1 MHSFS
6 TADLLD
12 EYPESIVLMENF
24 LSYGEVST
32 FFGRAKTIHAPEDN
46 SLVRQALETKGN
58 NRVLV
63 IDGGASRACALVGDQ
78 LALLAIENGWAGIIV
93 NGYIRDSAVIA
104 EMHIGIKALGT
115 NPRKSIKKN
124 RGEAD
129 IELTIGQIPI
139 KPGNWIYSDADGVII
154 SEHNLLV
161 SE

>member
-46 SLVRQALETKGN
+46 SLVRQALETEGN
-58 NRVLV
+58 NQVLV

-93 NGYIRDSAVIA
+93 NGYIRDSAVIS

-129 IELTIGQIPI
+129 IELTIGQIQI
-139 KPGNWIYSDADGVII
+139 KPDNWIYSDADGVII

>member
-46 SLVRQALETKGN
+46 SLVRQALETEGN
-58 NRVLV
+58 NQVLV

-139 KPGNWIYSDADGVII
+139 KTGNWIYSDADGVII

>member
-12 EYPESIVLMENF
+12 LYPESIVLMENF

-46 SLVRQALETKGN
+46 SLVRQALETEGN
-58 NRVLV
+58 NQVLV
-63 IDGGASRACALVGDQ
+63 IHGGASRACALVGDQ

>member
-46 SLVRQALETKGN
+46 SLVRQALETEGN
-58 NRVLV
+58 NQVLV

-129 IELTIGQIPI
+129 IELTIGQIQI
-139 KPGNWIYSDADGVII
+139 KPDNWIYSDADGVII

>member
-1 MHSFS
+1 MQSFS

-32 FFGRAKTIHAPEDN
+32 FFGKAKTIHAPEDN
-46 SLVRQALETKGN
+46 SLVRQSLETKGN
-58 NRVLV
+58 NQVLV

-78 LALLAIENGWAGIIV
+78 LALLAIENEWAGIIV

-104 EMHIGIKALGT
+104 EMPIGIKALGT
-115 NPRKSIKKN
+115 NPRKSIKRN
-124 RGEAD
+124 RGEVD
-129 IELTIGQIPI
+129 IQLTIAQIPI
-139 KPGNWIYSDADGVII
+139 KPGIWIYSDPDGVII

>member
-58 NRVLV
+58 NQVLV

-129 IELTIGQIPI
+129 IELTIGQISI
-139 KPGNWIYSDADGVII
+139 KPGNWIYSDTDGVVI

>member
-46 SLVRQALETKGN
+46 SLVRQALETEGN
-58 NRVLV
+58 NQVLV

-129 IELTIGQIPI
+129 IELTIRQIQI

>member
-46 SLVRQALETKGN
+46 SLVRQALETEGN
-58 NRVLV
+58 NQVLV

-78 LALLAIENGWAGIIV
+78 LALLAIENEWAGIIV

-104 EMHIGIKALGT
+104 EMPIGIKALGT

-129 IELTIGQIPI
+129 IELTIGQIQI

>member
-32 FFGRAKTIHAPEDN
+32 FFGMAKTIHAPEDN
-46 SLVRQALETKGN
+46 SLVRQALETEGN
-58 NRVLV
+58 NQVLV

-154 SEHNLLV
+154 SEHNLLI

>member
-1 MHSFS
+1 
-6 TADLLD
+6 
-12 EYPESIVLMENF
+12 MENF

-46 SLVRQALETKGN
+46 SLVRQALETEGN
-58 NRVLV
+58 NQVLV

-115 NPRKSIKKN
+115 NPRKSIKRIAGSRYPVNYCTNSNKT
-124 RGEAD
+124 GS
-129 IELTIGQIPI
+129 
-139 KPGNWIYSDADGVII
+139 WIYSDADGLSSQNTTFLPLNKKLKIF
-154 SEHNLLV
+154 NNY
-161 SE
+161 

>member
-24 LSYGEVST
+24 FSYGEVST

-46 SLVRQALETKGN
+46 SLVRQALETEGN
-58 NRVLV
+58 NQVLV

-129 IELTIGQIPI
+129 IELTIGQISI
-139 KPGNWIYSDADGVII
+139 KPGNWIYSDTDGVVI

>member
-1 MHSFS
+1 
-6 TADLLD
+6 
-12 EYPESIVLMENF
+12 MEIF

-32 FFGRAKTIHAPEDN
+32 FFGRGKTIHAPEDN
-46 SLVRQALETKGN
+46 SLVRQALETEGN
-58 NRVLV
+58 NQVLV

-93 NGYIRDSAVIA
+93 NGYIRDSAVIS
-104 EMHIGIKALGT
+104 EMNIGIKALGT

-129 IELTIGQIPI
+129 IELTIGQIQI

>member
-1 MHSFS
+1 MQSFS

-32 FFGRAKTIHAPEDN
+32 FFGKAKTIHAPEDN
-46 SLVRQALETKGN
+46 SLVRQSLETKGN
-58 NRVLV
+58 NQVLV

-78 LALLAIENGWAGIIV
+78 LALLAIENEWAGIIV

-104 EMHIGIKALGT
+104 EMPIGIKALGT
-115 NPRKSIKKN
+115 NPRKSIKRN
-124 RGEAD
+124 RGEVD
-129 IELTIGQIPI
+129 IQLTIAQIPI
-139 KPGNWIYSDADGVII
+139 KPGIWIYSDPDGVII
-154 SEHNLLV
+154 SEQNLLV

>member
-46 SLVRQALETKGN
+46 SLVRQALETEGN
-58 NRVLV
+58 NQVLV

-139 KPGNWIYSDADGVII
+139 KPGNWIYSDPDGVII
-154 SEHNLLV
+154 SKHNLLV

>member
-6 TADLLD
+6 TSDLLD

-46 SLVRQALETKGN
+46 SLVRQALETEGN
-58 NRVLV
+58 NQVLV

>member
-46 SLVRQALETKGN
+46 SLVRQALETEGN
-58 NRVLV
+58 NQVLV

-104 EMHIGIKALGT
+104 EMLIGIKALGT

-129 IELTIGQIPI
+129 IELTIGQIQI

>member
-1 MHSFS
+1 M
-6 TADLLD
+6 
-12 EYPESIVLMENF
+12 
-24 LSYGEVST
+24 
-32 FFGRAKTIHAPEDN
+32 
-46 SLVRQALETKGN
+46 
-58 NRVLV
+58 
-63 IDGGASRACALVGDQ
+63 
-78 LALLAIENGWAGIIV
+78 

>member
-46 SLVRQALETKGN
+46 SLVRQALETEGN
-58 NRVLV
+58 NQVLV

-139 KPGNWIYSDADGVII
+139 KPVNWIFSDADGVII

>member
-46 SLVRQALETKGN
+46 SLVRQALETEGN
-58 NRVLV
+58 NQVLV

-93 NGYIRDSAVIA
+93 NGYIRDSAVFS

-129 IELTIGQIPI
+129 IELAIGQIPI

>member
-1 MHSFS
+1 MHSFT

-46 SLVRQALETKGN
+46 SLVRQALETEGN
-58 NRVLV
+58 NQVLV

-129 IELTIGQIPI
+129 IELTIGQISI
-139 KPGNWIYSDADGVII
+139 KPGNWIYSDTDGVVI

>member
-46 SLVRQALETKGN
+46 SLVRQALETEGN
-58 NRVLV
+58 NQVLV

-93 NGYIRDSAVIA
+93 NGYIRDSAVIS

-129 IELTIGQIPI
+129 IELTIGQIQI

>member
-12 EYPESIVLMENF
+12 LYPESIVLMENF

-46 SLVRQALETKGN
+46 SLVRQALETEGN
-58 NRVLV
+58 NQVLV

-129 IELTIGQIPI
+129 IELTIGQIQI